1 MSKRDSILDSAQ
13 ALVIREGSSALT
25 LDRIASE
32 AKVSK
37 GGLLYHFATKESL
50 VAALV
55 SRSIEYLEKEIAIC
69 KKKSDDGPG
78 ANTRALI
85 AAMLEG
91 QWAAKAGLAP
101 HGLDLF
107 ATSVAAFSTSPG
119 LIAPLRAAYAR
130 WQASVEADGADP
142 VLATIAR
149 LAADGLWFT
158 EFLGLSTFGPKQ
170 RASIIRQ
177 LKALALPKQLRP
189 ARPKRNRKRKG
200 SHDIPHE
207 RSVRVR

>member
-1 MSKRDSILDSAQ
+1 MSKRNSILDSAQ

-25 LDRIASE
+25 LDRIAGE

-37 GGLLYHFATKESL
+37 GGLLYHFATKENL

-55 SRSIEYLEKEIAIC
+55 SRSIEYLDKEIAIC
-69 KKKSDDGPG
+69 KKRFGDGPG
-78 ANTRALI
+78 ANTQAFI

-107 ATSVAAFSTSPG
+107 ATSVAAFSTSPD
-119 LIAPLRAAYAR
+119 LIAPLRAAYTR
-130 WQASVEADGADP
+130 WQASVEADRADP
-142 VLATIAR
+142 TLTTIAR

-170 RASIIRQ
+170 RARIIKQ
-177 LKALALPKQLRP
+177 LKILALSKQHRP
-189 ARPKRNRKRKG
+189 AGPNRNRKGKTQY
-200 SHDIPHE
+200 SA
-207 RSVRVR
+207 

>member
-1 MSKRDSILDSAQ
+1 M
-13 ALVIREGSSALT
+13 T
-25 LDRIASE
+25 LDRIAGE

-55 SRSIEYLEKEIAIC
+55 SRSVEYLEKDIELC
-69 KKKSDDGPG
+69 KKRSGNVPG
-78 ANTRALI
+78 ANTQAFVL
-85 AAMLEG
+85 AMLEG
-91 QWAAKAGLAP
+91 QWAAKAGLIP

-107 ATSVAAFSTSPG
+107 ATSVAAFATRPD

-130 WQASVEADGADP
+130 WQAAVENDGTDP

-158 EFLGLSTFGPKQ
+158 EFMGLSAFGASQ
-170 RASIIRQ
+170 RNAIIKGLQ
-177 LKALALPKQLRP
+177 TLAVSKKACPHHRAK
-189 ARPKRNRKRKG
+189 NRR
-200 SHDIPHE
+200 
-207 RSVRVR
+207 RS